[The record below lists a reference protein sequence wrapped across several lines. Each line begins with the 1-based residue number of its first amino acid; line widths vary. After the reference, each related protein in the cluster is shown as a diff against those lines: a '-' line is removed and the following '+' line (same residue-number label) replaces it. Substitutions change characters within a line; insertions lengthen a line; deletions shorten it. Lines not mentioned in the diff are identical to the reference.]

1 MYISA
6 IQIERDIKL
15 YKHNHVEDAIENT
28 AQLILEQLK
37 EHLDLNQNEEF
48 DTSELTTELLF
59 ASEDESDIKNAQKLQ
74 FLIDNVDKIIEKLE
88 PKQEFRIYTYDD
100 PSYQIEISKDTQ
112 EKIRVSS
119 YSNLED
125 NNFWD
130 EVIGWIEWGKK
141 LCLEQNWARILTSLS
156 PQSY

>member
-130 EVIGWIEWGKK
+130 EVIGWIE
-141 LCLEQNWARILTSLS
+141 
-156 PQSY
+156 

>member
-6 IQIERDIKL
+6 MQIERDIKI
-15 YKHNHVEDAIENT
+15 YKHEHLEDAIKNT
-28 AQLILEQLK
+28 AKVILEQLK
-37 EHLDLNQNEEF
+37 THLNLNQNDEF
-48 DTSELTTELLF
+48 DTSEITWELLF
-59 ASEDESDIKNAQKLQ
+59 ESEDESDIKNAQKLQ
-74 FLIDNVDKIIEKLE
+74 FLIDNIHKAIEKLE

-100 PSYQIEISKDTQ
+100 PSYQIEISKNTD

-130 EVIGWIEWGKK
+130 EVIGWIE
-141 LCLEQNWARILTSLS
+141 
-156 PQSY
+156 

>member
-6 IQIERDIKL
+6 IQIERDIKI
-15 YKHNHVEDAIENT
+15 YKHEHVEDAIKDT
-28 AQLILEQLK
+28 TQVILEQLK
-37 EHLDLNQNEEF
+37 THLNLNQNEEF
-48 DTSELTTELLF
+48 DTSEITWKLLF
-59 ASEDESDIKNAQKLQ
+59 ESEDENDIENAQKLQ
-74 FLIDNVDKIIEKLE
+74 FLIDNIHKIIEKLE
-88 PKQEFRIYTYDD
+88 PNQEFRIYTYDD

-130 EVIGWIEWGKK
+130 EIIGWIE
-141 LCLEQNWARILTSLS
+141 
-156 PQSY
+156 

>member
-6 IQIERDIKL
+6 MQIERDIKL
-15 YKHNHVEDAIENT
+15 YKHNNVEDAIENT

-37 EHLDLNQNEEF
+37 EHLGLNQNEEF
-48 DTSELTTELLF
+48 DTSEVTSELLF
-59 ASEDESDIKNAQKLQ
+59 SSEDEDNIENAQKLQ

-112 EKIRVSS
+112 GKIRVSS

-130 EVIGWIEWGKK
+130 EVIGWIEWGEKQ
-141 LCLEQNWARILTSLS
+141 C
-156 PQSY
+156 

>member
-6 IQIERDIKL
+6 MQIERDIKL
-15 YKHNHVEDAIENT
+15 YKHNHVEDAIKNT

-37 EHLDLNQNEEF
+37 EHLGLNQNEEF
-48 DTSELTTELLF
+48 DTSEVTSELLF
-59 ASEDESDIKNAQKLQ
+59 TSEDESDIKNAQKLQ

-112 EKIRVSS
+112 GKIRVSS

-130 EVIGWIEWGKK
+130 EVIECIEWGEKQ
-141 LCLEQNWARILTSLS
+141 C
-156 PQSY
+156 

>member
-6 IQIERDIKL
+6 RQIERDIKI
-15 YKHNHVEDAIENT
+15 YKHNHVQDSIKNT
-28 AQLILEQLK
+28 AELILEQLK
-37 EHLDLNQNEEF
+37 EYLHLKPNEEF
-48 DTSELTTELLF
+48 DTSEVTSELLF
-59 ASEDESDIKNAQKLQ
+59 ASKDEGDIENAQKLQ
-74 FLIDNVDKIIEKLE
+74 FLIDNVEKIIEKLE

-112 EKIRVSS
+112 GKIKVSS

-130 EVIGWIEWGKK
+130 EVIGWIEWGEDQCMYTLKIT
-141 LCLEQNWARILTSLS
+141 ILI
-156 PQSY
+156 

>member
-6 IQIERDIKL
+6 IQIERDIKI
-15 YKHNHVEDAIENT
+15 YKHNHVEDSIKNT
-28 AQLILEQLK
+28 AELILEQLK
-37 EHLDLNQNEEF
+37 EYLHLKPNEEF
-48 DTSELTTELLF
+48 DTSEVTSELLF
-59 ASEDESDIKNAQKLQ
+59 TSEDKNDIENAQKLQ

-100 PSYQIEISKDTQ
+100 PSYQIEISKDNQ
-112 EKIRVSS
+112 GKIKVSS

-130 EVIGWIEWGKK
+130 EVIGWIE
-141 LCLEQNWARILTSLS
+141 
-156 PQSY
+156 

>member
-6 IQIERDIKL
+6 MQIERDIKL
-15 YKHNHVEDAIENT
+15 YKHNHVEDAIKNT

-37 EHLDLNQNEEF
+37 EHLGLNQNEEF
-48 DTSELTTELLF
+48 DTSELTSELLF
-59 ASEDESDIKNAQKLQ
+59 ESEDESDIENAQKLQ
-74 FLIDNVDKIIEKLE
+74 FLIDNIHKVIEKLE

-100 PSYQIEISKDTQ
+100 PSYQIEISKNT
-112 EKIRVSS
+112 EGEIRVSS

-130 EVIGWIEWGKK
+130 EVIEWIE
-141 LCLEQNWARILTSLS
+141 
-156 PQSY
+156 

>member
-6 IQIERDIKL
+6 MQIERDIKL
-15 YKHNHVEDAIENT
+15 YKHNNVEDAIENT

-37 EHLDLNQNEEF
+37 EHLGLNQNEEF
-48 DTSELTTELLF
+48 DTSEVTSELLF
-59 ASEDESDIKNAQKLQ
+59 SSEDEDNIENAQKLQ

-112 EKIRVSS
+112 GKIRVSS

-130 EVIGWIEWGKK
+130 EVIGWIE
-141 LCLEQNWARILTSLS
+141 
-156 PQSY
+156 

>member
-6 IQIERDIKL
+6 MQIERDIKI
-15 YKHNHVEDAIENT
+15 YKHQHVEDAIKNT
-28 AQLILEQLK
+28 AEVILEQLK
-37 EHLDLNQNEEF
+37 DYLNLNQNEEF
-48 DTSELTTELLF
+48 DTSEVTSELLF
-59 ASEDESDIKNAQKLQ
+59 ASEDEGDIENAQKLQ

-100 PSYQIEISKDTQ
+100 PSYQIEISKDNQ
-112 EKIRVSS
+112 GKIKVSS

-130 EVIGWIEWGKK
+130 EVIGWIE
-141 LCLEQNWARILTSLS
+141 
-156 PQSY
+156 

>member
-6 IQIERDIKL
+6 MQIERDIKL
-15 YKHNHVEDAIENT
+15 YKHNHVENAIKNT

-37 EHLDLNQNEEF
+37 EHLGLNQNEEF
-48 DTSELTTELLF
+48 DTSEVTSELLF
-59 ASEDESDIKNAQKLQ
+59 TSEDESDIKNAQKLQ

-112 EKIRVSS
+112 GKIRVSS

-130 EVIGWIEWGKK
+130 EVIECIE
-141 LCLEQNWARILTSLS
+141 
-156 PQSY
+156 

>member
-6 IQIERDIKL
+6 MQIERDIKIH
-15 YKHNHVEDAIENT
+15 KHENVEDVIKNT
-28 AQLILEQLK
+28 AQVILEQLK
-37 EHLDLNQNEEF
+37 DYLGLNQNEEF

-59 ASEDESDIKNAQKLQ
+59 ASEDESDIENAQKLQ
-74 FLIDNVDKIIEKLE
+74 FLIDNIHRVIEKLE

-100 PSYQIEISKDTQ
+100 PSYQIEISKNT
-112 EKIRVSS
+112 EGEIRVSS

-130 EVIGWIEWGKK
+130 EVIGWIE
-141 LCLEQNWARILTSLS
+141 
-156 PQSY
+156 

>member
-37 EHLDLNQNEEF
+37 EHLGLNQNEEF

-59 ASEDESDIKNAQKLQ
+59 ASEDESDIENAQKLQ
-74 FLIDNVDKIIEKLE
+74 FLIDNVDKIIKKLE

-130 EVIGWIEWGKK
+130 EVIGWIE
-141 LCLEQNWARILTSLS
+141 
-156 PQSY
+156 

>member
-37 EHLDLNQNEEF
+37 EHLGLNQNEEF

-59 ASEDESDIKNAQKLQ
+59 ASEDESDIENAQKLQ
-74 FLIDNVDKIIEKLE
+74 FLIDNVDKIIKKLE

-130 EVIGWIEWGKK
+130 EVIGWIEWGEK

>member
-6 IQIERDIKL
+6 MQIERDIKI
-15 YKHNHVEDAIENT
+15 YKHEHVEDAIKDT
-28 AQLILEQLK
+28 TQVILEQLK
-37 EHLDLNQNEEF
+37 THLNLNQNEEF
-48 DTSELTTELLF
+48 DTSEITWKLLF
-59 ASEDESDIKNAQKLQ
+59 ESENENDIENAQKLQ
-74 FLIDNVDKIIEKLE
+74 FLIDNIHKIIEKLE
-88 PKQEFRIYTYDD
+88 PNQEFRIYTYDD

-130 EVIGWIEWGKK
+130 EIIGWIE
-141 LCLEQNWARILTSLS
+141 
-156 PQSY
+156 

>member
-6 IQIERDIKL
+6 MQIERDIKI
-15 YKHNHVEDAIENT
+15 YKHNHVEDAIKNT

-37 EHLDLNQNEEF
+37 EHLGLNQNEEF
-48 DTSELTTELLF
+48 DTSEVTSELLF
-59 ASEDESDIKNAQKLQ
+59 TSEDESDIKNAQKLQ

-88 PKQEFRIYTYDD
+88 SKQEFRIYTYDD
-100 PSYQIEISKDTQ
+100 PSYQIEISKNT
-112 EKIRVSS
+112 EGKIRVSS

-130 EVIGWIEWGKK
+130 EVIGWIE
-141 LCLEQNWARILTSLS
+141 
-156 PQSY
+156 

>member
-6 IQIERDIKL
+6 MQIERDIKL
-15 YKHNHVEDAIENT
+15 YKHNHVEDAIKNT

-37 EHLDLNQNEEF
+37 EHLGLNQNEEF
-48 DTSELTTELLF
+48 DTSEVTSELLF
-59 ASEDESDIKNAQKLQ
+59 TSEDESDIKNAQKLQ

-112 EKIRVSS
+112 GKIRVSS

-130 EVIGWIEWGKK
+130 EVIECIE
-141 LCLEQNWARILTSLS
+141 
-156 PQSY
+156 

>member
-6 IQIERDIKL
+6 MQIERDIKI
-15 YKHNHVEDAIENT
+15 YKHEHVEDAIKDT
-28 AQLILEQLK
+28 TQVILEQLK
-37 EHLDLNQNEEF
+37 THLNLNQNEEF
-48 DTSELTTELLF
+48 DTSEITWKLLF
-59 ASEDESDIKNAQKLQ
+59 ESEDENDIENAQKLQ
-74 FLIDNVDKIIEKLE
+74 FLIDNIHKIIEKLE
-88 PKQEFRIYTYDD
+88 PNQEFRIYTYDD

-130 EVIGWIEWGKK
+130 EIIGWIE
-141 LCLEQNWARILTSLS
+141 
-156 PQSY
+156 

>member
-6 IQIERDIKL
+6 MQIERDIKL
-15 YKHNHVEDAIENT
+15 YKHNHVEDAIKNT

-37 EHLDLNQNEEF
+37 EHLSLNQNEEF
-48 DTSELTTELLF
+48 DTSELTWELLF
-59 ASEDESDIKNAQKLQ
+59 ESEDESDIKNAQKLQ
-74 FLIDNVDKIIEKLE
+74 FLIDNIHKAIEKLE

-100 PSYQIEISKDTQ
+100 PSYQIEISKNTD

-130 EVIGWIEWGKK
+130 EVIGWIE
-141 LCLEQNWARILTSLS
+141 
-156 PQSY
+156 

>member
-6 IQIERDIKL
+6 MQIERDIKI
-15 YKHNHVEDAIENT
+15 YKHEHVEDAIKNT
-28 AQLILEQLK
+28 AEVILEQLK
-37 EHLDLNQNEEF
+37 DYLNLNQNEEF
-48 DTSELTTELLF
+48 DTSELTSELLF
-59 ASEDESDIKNAQKLQ
+59 TSEDEGDIENTQKLQ

-112 EKIRVSS
+112 GKIRVSS
-119 YSNLED
+119 YSNIED

-130 EVIGWIEWGKK
+130 EVIGWIE
-141 LCLEQNWARILTSLS
+141 
-156 PQSY
+156 

>member
-6 IQIERDIKL
+6 RQIERDIKI
-15 YKHNHVEDAIENT
+15 YKHKHVEDAIKNT
-28 AQLILEQLK
+28 AEVILEQLK
-37 EHLDLNQNEEF
+37 DYLNLNQNEEF
-48 DTSELTTELLF
+48 DTSELTSELLF
-59 ASEDESDIKNAQKLQ
+59 TSEDEGDIENAQKLQ

-112 EKIRVSS
+112 GKIRVSS
-119 YSNLED
+119 YSNIED

-130 EVIGWIEWGKK
+130 EVIGWIE
-141 LCLEQNWARILTSLS
+141 
-156 PQSY
+156 

>member
-6 IQIERDIKL
+6 MQIERDIKL
-15 YKHNHVEDAIENT
+15 YKHNHVEDAIKNT

-37 EHLDLNQNEEF
+37 EHLGLNQNEEF
-48 DTSELTTELLF
+48 DTSEVTSELLF
-59 ASEDESDIKNAQKLQ
+59 ESEDESDIENAQKLQ
-74 FLIDNVDKIIEKLE
+74 FLIDNIHKVIEKLE

-100 PSYQIEISKDTQ
+100 PSYQIEISKNT
-112 EKIRVSS
+112 EGEIRVSS

-130 EVIGWIEWGKK
+130 EVIGWIE
-141 LCLEQNWARILTSLS
+141 
-156 PQSY
+156 